1 METMQQQQPH
11 KVKHKEIS
19 ISMVNIKEKDEYGV
33 LNSEDDYDQDTES
46 LDEKDDAK
54 EESNA
59 HLIKAFGSTLH
70 NEIQEEIQDVI
81 AQQGLCP
88 RENEK
93 SMNIVKEYWE
103 REATCNPMWRLHCK
117 MKRLASIL
125 SNWSRMEYGDI
136 FNTIKEY
143 EEKVKIVEENIVL
156 QNSEENRENLH
167 PVNAKYIKKFSQG
180 NRTAEDIIQCIPRMV
195 TPEKNKVLQE
205 LPTME
210 EVQQVVQSMNPNSAS
225 GPDRFGGKFYQSGFV
240 KGRRIVENIMLAK
253 EITYG
258 IKKPNEG
265 DILVIKFNMANAFE
279 RVS

>member
-88 RENEK
+88 R
-93 SMNIVKEYWE
+93 
-103 REATCNPMWRLHCK
+103 
-117 MKRLASIL
+117 
-125 SNWSRMEYGDI
+125 
-136 FNTIKEY
+136 
-143 EEKVKIVEENIVL
+143 
-156 QNSEENRENLH
+156 
-167 PVNAKYIKKFSQG
+167 
-180 NRTAEDIIQCIPRMV
+180 
-195 TPEKNKVLQE
+195 
-205 LPTME
+205 
-210 EVQQVVQSMNPNSAS
+210 
-225 GPDRFGGKFYQSGFV
+225 
-240 KGRRIVENIMLAK
+240 GRQLMQ
-253 EITYG
+253 
-258 IKKPNEG
+258 
-265 DILVIKFNMANAFE
+265 
-279 RVS
+279 